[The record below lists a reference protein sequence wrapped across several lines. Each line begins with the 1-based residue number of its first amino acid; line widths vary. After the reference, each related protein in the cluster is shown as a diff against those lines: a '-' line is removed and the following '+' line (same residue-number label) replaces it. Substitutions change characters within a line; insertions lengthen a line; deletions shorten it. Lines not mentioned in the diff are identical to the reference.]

1 MFIVIHANPDG
12 DNRYSIHATEEA
24 ARKVFDKFKEGA
36 FEEDTVY
43 LAKIENPTDFGFGP
57 GGMYGADVIEDSTE
71 QMEEVAQLQRAAG
84 IKK

>member
-12 DNRYSIHATEEA
+12 DRYSIHATEEA
-24 ARKVFDKFKEGA
+24 ARKAFDEFNENA
-36 FEEDTVY
+36 FAEDTVY

-71 QMEEVAQLQRAAG
+71 QMEEVKHLQRAAG